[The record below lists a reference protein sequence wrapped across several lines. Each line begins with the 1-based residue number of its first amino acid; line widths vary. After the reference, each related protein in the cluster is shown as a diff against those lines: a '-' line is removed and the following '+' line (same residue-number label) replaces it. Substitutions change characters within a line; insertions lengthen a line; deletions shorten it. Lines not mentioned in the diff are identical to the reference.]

1 MLEDSELRIGICR
14 SSPHDEYYR
23 IIVAAK
29 LTKGKRIHSFGV
41 GYVHFGICSGMND
54 WYNK

>member
-29 LTKGKRIHSFGV
+29 LTIEKRIHSFGV
-41 GYVHFGICSGMND
+41 GNVHFGICSGMND
-54 WYNK
+54 W